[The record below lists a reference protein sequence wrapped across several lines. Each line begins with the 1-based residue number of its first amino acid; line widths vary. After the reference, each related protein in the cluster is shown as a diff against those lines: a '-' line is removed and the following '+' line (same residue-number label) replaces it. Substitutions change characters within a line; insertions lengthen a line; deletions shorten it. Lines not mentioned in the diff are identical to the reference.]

1 MGLARNAGLKK
12 SSAQPTRPSSPTSK
26 TKSAQSGRA
35 SRRQPRQLSGAKRTS
50 LGLLSMSAF
59 DAVDGAHSAASKCYR
74 AVALESRHLRQASAI
89 SGGLANHTARGAF
102 FHQPPPHL
110 LTQINA
116 PGGRA

>member
-1 MGLARNAGLKK
+1 M
-12 SSAQPTRPSSPTSK
+12 
-26 TKSAQSGRA
+26 AQSGRA
-35 SRRQPRQLSGAKRTS
+35 GRRQPRQLSGAKRTS
-50 LGLLSMSAF
+50 LGLLSMSAV
-59 DAVDGAHSAASKCYR
+59 DVVDGAHSAASKCYR

-116 PGGRA
+116 AGGRA